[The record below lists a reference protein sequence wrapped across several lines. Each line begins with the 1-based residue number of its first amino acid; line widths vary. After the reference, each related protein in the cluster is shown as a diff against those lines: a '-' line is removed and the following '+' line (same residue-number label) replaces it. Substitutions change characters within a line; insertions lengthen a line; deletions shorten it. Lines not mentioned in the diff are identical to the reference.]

1 MGAQDTSSFNQF
13 ALISKDHALFSI
25 RENQLRSGKSV
36 SLLDMLYHPS
46 VRGIEAPELSAL
58 PLDYAM
64 DGIDAFS
71 VRNGWDKGSLF
82 AGMIGGENP
91 AGGSHNQ
98 IDSGAFVY
106 HNLGKMWFTDL
117 GSDYYNSVGIKNRQG
132 YFSNYALY
140 RRNAEGNNCL
150 CLTSLPYGQL
160 LGKRGIMTE
169 HHSSDNASY
178 MVIDNT
184 AVYCEDKVV
193 SAKRGMLLTNE
204 RRTLV
209 IKDEVELVNKESA
222 FSTAHFESDNITA
235 EIRDG
240 GKKAI
245 LTHSTG
251 EKIYVTLLG
260 DGCLEVMNCTD
271 PLLTGTEPAEG
282 EYSRD
287 KYSRLVVRYDGVRSI
302 NTAFVIDTCEDAGIK
317 ENINVDMWKSL

>member
-1 MGAQDTSSFNQF
+1 MA
-13 ALISKDHALFSI
+13 I
-25 RENQLRSGKSV
+25 RRANLKRGKSV
-36 SLLDMLYHPS
+36 SWRDAMFNPET
-46 VRGIEAPELSAL
+46 RGIIPPALSSL

-64 DGIDAFS
+64 IGIDAFT
-71 VRNGWDKGSLF
+71 VRSGWESGSLY
-82 AGMIGGENP
+82 AGIIGGVNP
-91 AGGSHNQ
+91 AGGSHSQ
-98 IDSGAFVY
+98 LDSGAFVY
-106 HNLGKMWFTDL
+106 HNLGKLWFTDL
-117 GSDYYNSVGIKNRQG
+117 GSDYYNSRGIKNGTG
-132 YFSNYALY
+132 YFGNYALY

-169 HHSSDNASY
+169 HHSSDSASY
-178 MVIDNT
+178 MIIDNT
-184 AVYCEDKVV
+184 AVYGEDKVM

-209 IKDEVELVNKESA
+209 IKDEVELVDNESA
-222 FSTAHFESDNITA
+222 FTTAHFESDNITA

-251 EKIYVTLLG
+251 EKIYVTLIG

-287 KYSRLVVRYDGVRSI
+287 KYARLVVRYDGVRSI
-302 NTAFVIDTCEDAGIK
+302 NTAFVIDTCEDAGMK